1 MDEVQIDVNDL
12 MTAFAQENAALAQR
26 AIIAEQKAKAYK
38 NALDR
43 AHVVINTQREQA
55 LAGMSDAPDPVAE
68 LTVVDPAVA
77 SVGTAAP
84 KRRARPARA
93 KD

>member
-1 MDEVQIDVNDL
+1 
-12 MTAFAQENAALAQR
+12 
-26 AIIAEQKAKAYK
+26 
-38 NALDR
+38 
-43 AHVVINTQREQA
+43 
-55 LAGMSDAPDPVAE
+55 MSDAPDPVAE